1 MPIELCAVI
10 GKPLP
15 SRTVCPLEVGVC
27 MYQTSGGKCLNR
39 EDLPLVEFA
48 EARGRS
54 IPTQDEVAKFKAAL
68 LAALS

>member
-15 SRTVCPLEVGVC
+15 LMDKCPLDIGAC
-27 MYQTSGGKCLNR
+27 MYQSSAGKCVNR

-48 EARGRS
+48 QARGRKVPS
-54 IPTQDEVAKFKAAL
+54 HDEVAAFKTTL
-68 LAALS
+68 LAAL